1 MANSDVQ
8 INKMVLQESAFS
20 MKTPY
25 PTREL
30 SMLVHA
36 RKESPDE
43 AVQQPKQYPPD
54 AADLNSNK
62 SHHQC
67 GSFFAKCRC
76 KYEEDQ
82 PVGGGASSRSHPV
95 QVPGAGTR
103 KKSSSPEIG
112 KFQPKLNWTPL
123 KQIVIVMKL
132 IFVAKKIFNAKFSRN
147 LRRYR

>member
-20 MKTPY
+20 MKTSY

-43 AVQQPKQYPPD
+43 VVQQPKHYPPD
-54 AADLNSNK
+54 TDRLNNNAGDLNSNK

-67 GSFFAKCRC
+67 GSFFAKCHC
-76 KYEEDQ
+76 KYEEEQ

-95 QVPGAGTR
+95 QVPGADRGTR

-112 KFQPKLNWTPL
+112 EF
-123 KQIVIVMKL
+123 
-132 IFVAKKIFNAKFSRN
+132 
-147 LRRYR
+147 